1 MLLIVLPFTRARDL
15 PTQYKDTSA
24 IFQKIPTTE
33 AERTA
38 ILDEIAN
45 AGRERGSLFSGGGY
59 VKKFEDGGPTGGGG
73 RSIESDFYAPGGL
86 EKDPF
91 ERVNQA
97 TIGVEDWLGK
107 AWERIKN
114 PPDELS
120 LRGKKPSAW
129 DQLPETSPDLEN
141 IRRGQWS
148 GSGLFGGYT
157 PDSPEAFNGALASGE
172 PSDIVAKPAQEE
184 LNQKEDA
191 LTTAFKDMIMQ
202 EIEARKNRKEP
213 DENKFL
219 GMNVNMP
226 LLKMGLSI
234 LANSG
239 YPNSA
244 GEAIGK
250 GVLGTLEN
258 EQAKD
263 MQKQERNA
271 NKLKELVNLRYMQ
284 AMVESMDPNVK
295 MQLAKEKAKLDAQN
309 QALED
314 ERRVQL
320 ELGKFNALRGPKLE
334 DYALR
339 LKMQADAANPL
350 QEDEGASID

>member
-1 MLLIVLPFTRARDL
+1 
-15 PTQYKDTSA
+15 
-24 IFQKIPTTE
+24 
-33 AERTA
+33 
-38 ILDEIAN
+38 
-45 AGRERGSLFSGGGY
+45 
-59 VKKFEDGGPTGGGG
+59 
-73 RSIESDFYAPGGL
+73 
-86 EKDPF
+86 
-91 ERVNQA
+91 
-97 TIGVEDWLGK
+97 
-107 AWERIKN
+107 
-114 PPDELS
+114 
-120 LRGKKPSAW
+120 
-129 DQLPETSPDLEN
+129 
-141 IRRGQWS
+141 
-148 GSGLFGGYT
+148 
-157 PDSPEAFNGALASGE
+157 
-172 PSDIVAKPAQEE
+172 
-184 LNQKEDA
+184 
-191 LTTAFKDMIMQ
+191 
-202 EIEARKNRKEP
+202 
-213 DENKFL
+213 
-219 GMNVNMP
+219 MNVNMP